1 MNNNRNPLSEYKN
14 LKQKY
19 RAFVGDK
26 NAGMFAHNSDG
37 TIVPLKALRA
47 DDVEFIGGLWRVQN
61 KNNYNVRK
69 IGDRDIIIGDEIPY
83 FGPSFFDYYRAS
95 YLTYNCYGPL
105 MPNYNLVVAK
115 YDCGDEEF
123 WAYAKNITMATAYLG
138 MHLYDKYK
146 SLINNHAHTMAKKSN
161 QK

>member
-1 MNNNRNPLSEYKN
+1 MNNRNPLSEYKD
-14 LKQKY
+14 LSQKY

-26 NAGMFAHNSDG
+26 RAGQVAYKSDG
-37 TIVPLKALRA
+37 TFVPLNKLRA
-47 DDVEFIGGLWRVQN
+47 DDVEFIGGLWRIQNDVQ
-61 KNNYNVRK
+61 YSIIK
-69 IGDRDIIIGDEIPY
+69 ISGRDIIVGDEIPY
-83 FGPSFFDYYRAS
+83 SGPGFFDYYRAS

-105 MPNYNLVVAK
+105 TPNYNLVAAK
-115 YDCGDEEF
+115 YDCGDEEL

-146 SLINNHAHTMAKKSN
+146 TLINNYAHSAVKERN